1 MVPRFAV
8 PGKPPGLVAAL
19 EPGPYILRMDEKDVV
34 ALLGPP
40 DELGRRQDRMR
51 GRAWKCLTCT
61 TVITSAEPIPI
72 PAPCIVCGGIAFELV
87 TAPLLQ

>member
-1 MVPRFAV
+1 
-8 PGKPPGLVAAL
+8 
-19 EPGPYILRMDEKDVV
+19 MDEKDVV